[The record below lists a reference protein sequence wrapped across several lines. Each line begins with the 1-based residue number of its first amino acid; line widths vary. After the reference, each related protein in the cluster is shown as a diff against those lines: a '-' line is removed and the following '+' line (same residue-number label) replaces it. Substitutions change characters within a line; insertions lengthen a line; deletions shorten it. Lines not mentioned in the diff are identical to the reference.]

1 MPSLPNPYGPATQ
14 IGAGLSSI
22 TDAIFNMGRAGMMG
36 RYGRQRSA
44 AQDAEDLARAELHKE
59 NVAKVRA
66 ETLGLTQ
73 ANQAT
78 SPENL
83 NQFAA
88 GISGLDLNTFQRAN
102 ELNTGGMPAGP
113 IPEYGLVRPG
123 HQDDA
128 ALGRAAAIKLQADPK
143 TNLSEI
149 TKALYQHKQMQN
161 YTKAMNGQLPVDQF
175 GNVTAAAEGKQRYE
189 MRDGIQF
196 NNQIKGDTFETPLGT
211 ANIAASTALGT
222 QRRAAAGESGART
235 GKINLE
241 TKNLQEG
248 KHGPAVVIANPDGTP
263 GHRFL
268 GQVQPTDAAVAPPK
282 NFAPKADPNNPNN
295 ARSKRKSINKAE
307 YDSMNNQLADIAG
320 TAFDKIDGPT
330 RAQVLDY
337 ASELLVDP
345 SSDWFRNP
353 MGAVSAAVKVM
364 APAGFHDDTGFFSS
378 ANYTARGGVR
388 AAPTRNQAA
397 PNLPTP
403 QAPAGSTA
411 PAKTQGGG
419 LPPEAITQLKEGH
432 TTTFGNGQ
440 TWMLQGGVP
449 VQVQ

>member
-14 IGAGLSSI
+14 IGAGLSNI

-66 ETLGLTQ
+66 ETLALTQ

-149 TKALYQHKQMQN
+149 SKALYEQRRMQN
-161 YTKAMNGQLPVDQF
+161 YNKAMDGQLPVDTF
-175 GNVTAAAEGKQRYE
+175 GNVTAASEGKQRYE

-196 NNQIKGDTFETPLGT
+196 NNQIKGETFETPLGT

-235 GKINLE
+235 AKTKQE
-241 TKNLQEG
+241 TKDRQEG
-248 KHGPAVVIANPDGTP
+248 KFGPAVTIDVNGAPSP
-263 GHRFL
+263 RFL
-268 GQVQPTDAAVAPPK
+268 GQVTPTDKSAAAPK
-282 NFAPKADPNNPNN
+282 LFAPKKSDDPHNP
-295 ARSKRKSINKAE
+295 AKRKAITKAE
-307 YDSMNNQLADIAG
+307 YDSMNNQYADLVGA
-320 TAFDKIDGPT
+320 AFDKTDQNT
-330 RAQVLDY
+330 RAQILDY
-337 ASELLVDP
+337 ASELLADP
-345 SSDWFRNP
+345 DSDWHRNP
-353 MGAVSAAVKVM
+353 MGAVSAAVKIM
-364 APAGFHDDTGFFSS
+364 APNGFEDSAGMFSS
-378 ANYTARGGVR
+378 ANYTAKGGVQ
-388 AAPTRNQAA
+388 APPTRNRRA

-403 QAPAGSTA
+403 QAAA
-411 PAKTQGGG
+411 PAQTQGGG
-419 LPPEAITQLKEGH
+419 LPPEAISQLKEGH

-440 TWMLQGGVP
+440 TWILQGGVP